1 MVQLMKLKDEMNEM
15 KTAQAESNLKEVYS
29 EREINFL
36 KEQIQD
42 QNKPE
47 TNFEIEKLKLML

>member
-36 KEQIQD
+36 KE
-42 QNKPE
+42 
-47 TNFEIEKLKLML
+47 